1 MIGGIFIIRENYV
14 EVSTPVIMN
23 RKLWETSGHWEH
35 YKNNMYSTV
44 IDEKGEKQRPIM
56 IHRVC
61 FWSLDSR
68 NEKTGYMIRE
78 AQLVD
83 RVPYM
88 LIVGQKEV
96 EDGTVSI
103 CSRDTAK
110 TETMTLDN
118 FINKITNVIQ
128 NRI

>member
-1 MIGGIFIIRENYV
+1 MF
-14 EVSTPVIMN
+14 VS
-23 RKLWETSGHWEH
+23 G
-35 YKNNMYSTV
+35 
-44 IDEKGEKQRPIM
+44 Q
-56 IHRVC
+56 
-61 FWSLDSR
+61 LDSR

-103 CSRDTAK
+103 RSRDTAK

-118 FINKITNVIQ
+118 FTLKSQMKSKIVYKKEPDTQTQMTVL
-128 NRI
+128 

>member
-1 MIGGIFIIRENYV
+1 MF
-14 EVSTPVIMN
+14 VS
-23 RKLWETSGHWEH
+23 G
-35 YKNNMYSTV
+35 
-44 IDEKGEKQRPIM
+44 Q
-56 IHRVC
+56 
-61 FWSLDSR
+61 LDSR

-103 CSRDTAK
+103 RSRDTGK

-118 FINKITNVIQ
+118 FINKITNEIQ

>member
-1 MIGGIFIIRENYV
+1 MF
-14 EVSTPVIMN
+14 VS
-23 RKLWETSGHWEH
+23 G
-35 YKNNMYSTV
+35 
-44 IDEKGEKQRPIM
+44 Q
-56 IHRVC
+56 
-61 FWSLDSR
+61 LDSR
-68 NEKTGYMIRE
+68 NEKTDYMIRE

-103 CSRDTAK
+103 RSRDTAK

-118 FINKITNVIQ
+118 FINKITNEIQ

>member
-1 MIGGIFIIRENYV
+1 MF
-14 EVSTPVIMN
+14 VS
-23 RKLWETSGHWEH
+23 G
-35 YKNNMYSTV
+35 
-44 IDEKGEKQRPIM
+44 Q
-56 IHRVC
+56 
-61 FWSLDSR
+61 LDSR

-103 CSRDTAK
+103 RSRDTAK

-118 FINKITNVIQ
+118 FTLKSQMKSKIVYKKEPDTQ
-128 NRI
+128 TQSL

>member
-1 MIGGIFIIRENYV
+1 MF
-14 EVSTPVIMN
+14 VS
-23 RKLWETSGHWEH
+23 G
-35 YKNNMYSTV
+35 
-44 IDEKGEKQRPIM
+44 Q
-56 IHRVC
+56 
-61 FWSLDSR
+61 LDSR

-103 CSRDTAK
+103 RSRDTAK
-110 TETMTLDN
+110 TKTMTLDN
-118 FINKITNVIQ
+118 FINKITNEIQ

>member
-1 MIGGIFIIRENYV
+1 
-14 EVSTPVIMN
+14 
-23 RKLWETSGHWEH
+23 
-35 YKNNMYSTV
+35 
-44 IDEKGEKQRPIM
+44 
-56 IHRVC
+56 
-61 FWSLDSR
+61 
-68 NEKTGYMIRE
+68 MIRE

-103 CSRDTAK
+103 RSRDTAK

-118 FINKITNVIQ
+118 FTLKSQMKSKIVYKKEPDTQTQMTVL
-128 NRI
+128 

>member
-1 MIGGIFIIRENYV
+1 MF
-14 EVSTPVIMN
+14 VS
-23 RKLWETSGHWEH
+23 G
-35 YKNNMYSTV
+35 
-44 IDEKGEKQRPIM
+44 Q
-56 IHRVC
+56 
-61 FWSLDSR
+61 LDSR
-68 NEKTGYMIRE
+68 NEKTDYMIRE

-103 CSRDTAK
+103 RSRDTAK

-118 FINKITNVIQ
+118 FTLKSQMKSKIVYKKEPDTQ
-128 NRI
+128 TQSL

>member
-1 MIGGIFIIRENYV
+1 MF
-14 EVSTPVIMN
+14 VS
-23 RKLWETSGHWEH
+23 G
-35 YKNNMYSTV
+35 
-44 IDEKGEKQRPIM
+44 Q
-56 IHRVC
+56 
-61 FWSLDSR
+61 LDSR

-103 CSRDTAK
+103 RSRDTAK

-118 FINKITNVIQ
+118 IINKITNEIQ

>member
-1 MIGGIFIIRENYV
+1 MF
-14 EVSTPVIMN
+14 VS
-23 RKLWETSGHWEH
+23 G
-35 YKNNMYSTV
+35 
-44 IDEKGEKQRPIM
+44 Q
-56 IHRVC
+56 
-61 FWSLDSR
+61 LDSR

-96 EDGTVSI
+96 EGGTVSI
-103 CSRDTAK
+103 RSRDTAK

-118 FINKITNVIQ
+118 FTLKSQMKSKIVYKKEPDTQ
-128 NRI
+128 TQSL

>member
-1 MIGGIFIIRENYV
+1 
-14 EVSTPVIMN
+14 
-23 RKLWETSGHWEH
+23 
-35 YKNNMYSTV
+35 
-44 IDEKGEKQRPIM
+44 
-56 IHRVC
+56 
-61 FWSLDSR
+61 
-68 NEKTGYMIRE
+68 MIRE

-103 CSRDTAK
+103 RSRDTAK

-118 FINKITNVIQ
+118 FTLKSQMKSKIVYKKEPDTQ
-128 NRI
+128 TQSL

>member
-1 MIGGIFIIRENYV
+1 
-14 EVSTPVIMN
+14 
-23 RKLWETSGHWEH
+23 
-35 YKNNMYSTV
+35 
-44 IDEKGEKQRPIM
+44 
-56 IHRVC
+56 
-61 FWSLDSR
+61 
-68 NEKTGYMIRE
+68 MIRE

-103 CSRDTAK
+103 RSRDTAK

-118 FINKITNVIQ
+118 FTLKSQMKSKIVYKKSQTHRRRAYEFVRYRSHRLCSLYN
-128 NRI
+128 NRQDILTKKTVFCKLYFLQM

>member
-1 MIGGIFIIRENYV
+1 MF
-14 EVSTPVIMN
+14 VS
-23 RKLWETSGHWEH
+23 G
-35 YKNNMYSTV
+35 
-44 IDEKGEKQRPIM
+44 Q
-56 IHRVC
+56 
-61 FWSLDSR
+61 LDSR

-88 LIVGQKEV
+88 LIAGQKEV

-103 CSRDTAK
+103 RSRDTAK